1 MYYRPSEIQNFLDI
15 VKNNPGFAF
24 LAVLLILGV
33 LWFNYSQ
40 RRWVNL
46 SKQAMS
52 SIYLVI
58 VILNVFYL
66 LVSTTHTKDT
76 ETKTAE
82 IDKTKAFA
90 DKMKTVMNKFVPTT
104 TTDRHARHVTSLQ
117 KKIVAANQQWKC
129 AHCGNMLD
137 ETYEADHIVPLCEGG
152 DNSTSNLQ
160 ALCPICHRKKTLRS
174 YLK

>member
-33 LWFNYSQ
+33 IWFNYSQ
-40 RRWVNL
+40 RKWVSL
-46 SKQAMS
+46 SKQTMS

-66 LVSTTHTKDT
+66 LVSTTHKTPET
-76 ETKTAE
+76 ETPVE
-82 IDKTKAFA
+82 VDKTKAFA
-90 DKMKTVMNKFVPTT
+90 NKMKAVMSKFAPTT

-137 ETYEADHIVPLCEGG
+137 ETYEVDHIVPLCESG
-152 DNSTSNLQ
+152 DNSIQNLQ
-160 ALCPICHRKKTLRS
+160 ALDPICHRKKTLRS